1 MRTRRKVAVISLHVE
16 VQVDM
21 VNGSN
26 MGGDSDG
33 LARRSRS

>member
-21 VNGSN
+21 VKGN

>member
-21 VNGSN
+21 VNGN
-26 MGGDSDG
+26 TGGDSDG